1 MAALDLLGRRWTL
14 RILWELRDGS
24 LGFRELQQRCDSMSS
39 SVLSDRLGELREAGL
54 VERDSQDRH
63 HVTDL
68 GRSLHAA
75 LKPLEKWADD
85 WASQLTVRPPSVPAG
100 DS

>member
-1 MAALDLLGRRWTL
+1 M
-14 RILWELRDGS
+14 RILWELRDGP
-24 LGFRELQQRCDSMSS
+24 LGFRELQQRCNSMSS

-75 LKPLEKWADD
+75 LSPLEEWADD
-85 WASQLTVRPPSVPAG
+85 WASQLSDRPSAVPAG